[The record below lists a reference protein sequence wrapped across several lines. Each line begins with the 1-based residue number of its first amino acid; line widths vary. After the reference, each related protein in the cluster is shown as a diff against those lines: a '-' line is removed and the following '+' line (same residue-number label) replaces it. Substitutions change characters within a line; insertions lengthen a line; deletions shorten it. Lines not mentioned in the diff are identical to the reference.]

1 MRVVAYGAVFEAGAV
16 GEVIS
21 EQWAVAVNFCFRHSL
36 VVVALVGGLML
47 FEGTAFAK
55 VSDDKLAGWLT
66 AGRAALED
74 GLPGVAEKQL
84 RRYLA
89 AAEKR
94 KERPSENEEAG
105 ILLVRALH
113 SAKKHDEI
121 LEFLRLRD
129 RWIKKWKKQ
138 DAVRFWRGM
147 ALHDLGRIDEALEE
161 IADLES
167 EWPDKDYGGRI
178 HRLKG
183 WCLLTLD
190 RGDEAIAAFAE
201 FDKEHRESPEYGQ
214 NLLDWGQAL
223 VRAGKCAAA
232 RKVLGRM
239 DAKRVGQSL
248 ARDGRFWLGRA
259 LEGEGSGEKAVEVF
273 LSVAG
278 DEGAPF
284 ELRSRAYRAV
294 AEVEENRGRLSEAVV
309 ALRTGIEM
317 AADATADV
325 GARYD
330 LGRILLSQGRYDEA
344 VPLLKAFISAD
355 PGSETSRRAQLTV
368 ANALL
373 KAGRHAEAAD
383 EFQYYLEM
391 YTDPAGQADA
401 SFGRGSALFAEG
413 RLAEAATAFGKAFQL
428 YTNDL
433 QQAQSL
439 FREGDAYLGNSQY
452 GLAAESYARVVERF
466 PESKLTPGALFQRA
480 ESLARGGNVAEAQVG
495 FQAVIDRYPD
505 WTVAEE
511 AMHRMAD
518 MQADAE
524 SWEEAILIYERQ
536 MSTYSNGLF
545 FAEALYGRGSAHF
558 RLFRFSQA
566 LADFERIGKQ
576 FGDSPVGERA
586 AFKRAMC
593 LYWMGR
599 DEEAIAVCHGFAKA
613 HPGSDLLPDILYWL
627 GKSNFN
633 RGDYKESEAHFV
645 DFQSKFGA
653 HQLADDSLLW
663 AGRAAARQ
671 NEYVRA
677 IEILARMFK
686 FYPESDKIA
695 EGRFAQ
701 ANAFVEL
708 ANYSAAILIYDE
720 IINKYSDSGLLGAAW
735 GRKGDCQFTLGAE
748 DSKRYQESI
757 ESYRVVANSPTAA
770 PDEVLQAAYKIG
782 RCLEKMERIDEA
794 LEQYYAKVMVRY
806 LRDSEKGVWHNE
818 SAKVWFTRA
827 AFSTADIM
835 ESREDWRGA
844 VRIVE
849 RVAKADVPAA
859 DEAKARIKKIRS
871 EHWWLFY

>member
-1 MRVVAYGAVFEAGAV
+1 MGLRRNCVCLWTLFALICCAVPV
-16 GEVIS
+16 G
-21 EQWAVAVNFCFRHSL
+21 
-36 VVVALVGGLML
+36 
-47 FEGTAFAK
+47 AK
-55 VSDDKLAGWLT
+55 VSDDELAGWLA

-84 RRYLA
+84 RRYLG

-94 KERPSENEEAG
+94 KKRPVENEEAG
-105 ILLVRALH
+105 ILYVRALH
-113 SAKKHDEI
+113 AGEQYEEI

-129 RWIKKWKKQ
+129 RWIRKWEQQ

-147 ALHDLGRIDEALEE
+147 ALHDLGRIDEALQE
-161 IADLES
+161 ISELES
-167 EWPDKDYGGRI
+167 GSPGKDYSGRV

-183 WCLLTLD
+183 WCLLEQKRL
-190 RGDEAIAAFAE
+190 DEAIAAFAA
-201 FDKEHRESPEYGQ
+201 FDAVQIDSPEHGQ
-214 NLLDWGQAL
+214 NLLDWG
-223 VRAGKCAAA
+223 
-232 RKVLGRM
+232 KVLVESGKYSEARGVLERM
-239 DAKRVGQSL
+239 QAETVPPPL

-259 LEGEGSGEKAVEVF
+259 FEGEGAADKAVEIF
-273 LSVAG
+273 MSVAG
-278 DEGAPF
+278 DEGAPA
-284 ELRSRAYRAV
+284 ELRARAYRAV
-294 AEVEENRGRLSEAVV
+294 ADVEEDRARLAEAVV
-309 ALRTGIEM
+309 ALRTGIEL
-317 AADATADV
+317 ADDATADT

-344 VPLLKAFISAD
+344 VPLLKASITAD
-355 PGSETSRRAQLTV
+355 PTSEMSRRAQITL

-373 KAGRHAEAAD
+373 KAGSHAEAAD
-383 EFQYYLEM
+383 EFQYYLET
-391 YTDPAGQADA
+391 YTDAAGQADA

-413 RLAEAATAFGKAFQL
+413 RLAEAATSFEKAFQL
-428 YTNDL
+428 YTGDVER
-433 QQAQSL
+433 AQSL

-452 GLAAESYARVVERF
+452 GLAAESYARVVELF
-466 PESKLTPGALFQRA
+466 PASQYAPGALLQQG
-480 ESLARGGNVAEAQVG
+480 ESLARGGSGEKAEAVFRSVVDQ
-495 FQAVIDRYPD
+495 YPERA
-505 WTVAEE
+505 VAEE
-511 AMHRMAD
+511 AMHRMAT
-518 MQADAE
+518 MKEDAGE
-524 SWEEAILIYERQ
+524 WEDAIGVYERQ
-536 MSTYSNGLF
+536 MTSYSNGLF

-558 RLFRFSQA
+558 RLFRFSRA

-599 DEEAIAVCHGFAKA
+599 DDDAISLCHAFAETY
-613 HPGSDLLPDILYWL
+613 PESDLLPDVVYWL

-633 RGDYKESEAHFV
+633 REAYKEAEAHFV
-645 DFQSKFGA
+645 QFQSKFDE

-686 FYPESDKIA
+686 QYPDSDKMA

-720 IINKYSDSGLLGAAW
+720 IINKYSESGLLGAAW
-735 GRKGDCQFTLGAE
+735 GRKGDCQFTLGVE
-748 DSKRYQESI
+748 DPKRYQESI

-794 LEQYYAKVMVRY
+794 LEQYYAKVIVRY
-806 LRDSEKGVWHNE
+806 LREGEKGVWHSE
-818 SAKVWFTRA
+818 AAKVWFTRA

-844 VRIVE
+844 VRILG
-849 RVAKADVPAA
+849 RVAEAEVPAA
-859 DEAKARIKKIRS
+859 DEAKERIDKIRS
-871 EHWWLFY
+871 ERWWLF